1 MDFVFTSSIPAMCQD
16 FNLSFFCQHDPN
28 STSPSPL
35 NPPNFG
41 MSYFTMTFGV
51 LSNLIG
57 LAIISASYTRFHH
70 RGKTPFLLLA
80 FALLLSDLAG
90 HLVAGAFALHLHL
103 GRVRRQRASSREAGE
118 PPQVFCKIF
127 GACMVFFGLTPLLLG
142 SAMAV
147 ERCMGITQPLQHSAL
162 ATTAHVRLSI
172 LLLITMAFSF
182 AALPLLNVGTYEPQ
196 FPGTWCFLP
205 VHGALSSADA
215 GLALAFSSLGLAAL
229 TVSVLCNVVS
239 GLTLLQARINNQ
251 GAKPTT
257 SRRCGSSSSSA
268 HSLDVEMMVQLVV
281 ITLVSS
287 VCWSPFLIYISMS
300 VRQFYRGN
308 TNPDLQSEQLLLLGL
323 RMASWNQILDPWVY
337 ILLRRAVLRRVCGLL
352 WPSRVIV
359 TQSSLCRS
367 SEQQEIHLYG
377 HQPAH
382 TTSTRPKDGC

>member
-1 MDFVFTSSIPAMCQD
+1 MEFVFTFSSPTTYQD
-16 FNLSFFCQHDPN
+16 LNLSFFSLRDPN
-28 STSPSPL
+28 STSPSPP
-35 NPPNFG
+35 NPLNFG
-41 MSYFTMTFGV
+41 LSYFTMTFGI

-57 LAIISASYTRFHH
+57 LAIVLASYTRCHH
-70 RGKTPFLLLA
+70 RAKTPFLLLA
-80 FALLLSDLAG
+80 AALLLSDLAG
-90 HLVAGAFALHLHL
+90 HLVTGAFALHLHL
-103 GRVRRQRASSREAGE
+103 GRIRRQQALSRETSK
-118 PPQVFCKIF
+118 PPQAFCKLF

-147 ERCMGITQPLQHSAL
+147 ERCVGITQPLQHSVL
-162 ATTAHVRLSI
+162 ATTAHVRLGV
-172 LLLITMAFSF
+172 LLLITVACTL

-229 TVSVLCNVVS
+229 TVSVLCNAVS
-239 GLTLLQARINNQ
+239 GLTLLQARFNNQ
-251 GAKPTT
+251 GAKLTT
-257 SRRCGSSSSSA
+257 SRRRRSSMSSV

-287 VCWSPFLIYISMS
+287 VCWSPFLIYISIS

-308 TNPDLQSEQLLLLGL
+308 TNPDLQYEWLMLLGL

-352 WPSRVIV
+352 WPSRVIL
-359 TQSSLCRS
+359 TQSSSCRS
-367 SEQQEIHLYG
+367 AERHEINLH
-377 HQPAH
+377 
-382 TTSTRPKDGC
+382 